1 MKEFPQ
7 RSTKQFTTTMA
18 ELELA
23 RPVLNYY
30 EFEIDD
36 PNIDEED
43 VLNMMKINEGLPQ
56 LDISDSITAL
66 GVFINMALFVI
77 AGICEIGGGY
87 LVWQFAR
94 GKKPFWWGILGSV
107 VLVIYGFIPPL
118 QSDIWTFSTIYATY
132 GGMFV
137 VMSLLFGWSVDGD
150 RPDKWDWIACVIVL
164 VGCAVMMF
172 VPRDKN

>member
-1 MKEFPQ
+1 
-7 RSTKQFTTTMA
+7 MA

-56 LDISDSITAL
+56 LDNSDSITAV

-94 GKKPFWWGILGSV
+94 GKQPFWWGILGSV

-118 QSDIWTFSTIYATY
+118 Q
-132 GGMFV
+132 
-137 VMSLLFGWSVDGD
+137 
-150 RPDKWDWIACVIVL
+150 
-164 VGCAVMMF
+164 
-172 VPRDKN
+172 